1 MVHSPDNQS
10 ITCGIV
16 EAETIPDIPDEGNK
30 RENEPHV
37 SMESNRDV
45 DDNERSTLVQQI
57 APISNVRSGSNGV
70 CGSSSDNN
78 SKGSEIGTCSES
90 FRLVI

>member
-10 ITCGIV
+10 ITGGIV
-16 EAETIPDIPDEGNK
+16 EKQTIPDQENK